1 MYRTAMVVCTGFMMA
16 ALSAGT
22 AWADG
27 AVYAMTNALGNN
39 QVLVYSRSSF
49 GTLSSTPIQTIST
62 QGGGSGLQLSAVDN
76 LGSAGSVQLDPSD
89 KFLYVVNTE
98 TAAANNGAGSYN
110 SDCNLGS
117 ITTFSVG
124 AGGMLTFVGKVS
136 SGGLYPD
143 SLAVR
148 QTTTTTGQTP
158 GTADLVY
165 VLNAGGPGNCG
176 STMGPNVTGM
186 VVNNQGLMTTL
197 GSSQPIAPGPNSG
210 GTGVNCALTGLG
222 PQTTFGCGL
231 NPPAF
236 VRSPAQVRFTPDG
249 AQVIV
254 TVKGTNSIYAFP
266 VQFDGTLGSPQVT
279 QAPGPAL
286 PTYFGFTFDQNNH
299 MLVTETFGAATAVPT
314 GAAGAVSS
322 FYVQTPGTLSQV
334 SADVGDLGTA
344 ACWILLDKLS
354 GKYAYVSNN
363 LSNTISSYT
372 VKADGT
378 VTLLAAV
385 AAPVRGPND
394 LAGAVENGV
403 SFIYVVNA
411 GNNTIEAFQI
421 NSDGSLGFLVPF
433 DISTGFP
440 AGSAPQGIAAY

>member
-1 MYRTAMVVCTGFMMA
+1 MYRTAMIFSAGVLAA

-22 AWADG
+22 AWANG
-27 AVYAMTNALGNN
+27 AVYAMTNELGNN
-39 QVLVYSRSSF
+39 QVLVYARSSY
-49 GTLSSTPIQTIST
+49 GTLSLTPIQQIST

-76 LGSAGSVQLDPSD
+76 LGSAGSVQLDPSN
-89 KFLYVVNTE
+89 KFLFVVNTE
-98 TAAANNGAGSYN
+98 SLAANNGQGNYN
-110 SDCNLGS
+110 SDCSPGS
-117 ITTFSVG
+117 ITIFSIG
-124 AGGMLTFVGKVS
+124 SGGILTFVNKVP
-136 SGGLYPD
+136 SGGLFPN

-148 QTTTTTGQTP
+148 QTSTVNGQT
-158 GTADLVY
+158 TVTQDLLY
-165 VLNAGGPGNCG
+165 VLNAGGPGTC
-176 STMGPNVTGM
+176 SISPNVTGM
-186 VVNNQGLMTTL
+186 VVNQQGQVTPV
-197 GSSQPIAPGPNSG
+197 GSAQSIAPGPATG

-236 VRSPAQVRFTPDG
+236 VRSPAQVKFTPDG
-249 AQVIV
+249 SQVVV
-254 TVKGTNSIYAFP
+254 TVKGTNSIYVFP
-266 VQFDGTLGSPQVT
+266 VQFDGSLGSAQVL

-286 PTYFGFTFDQNNH
+286 PTFFGFTFDLNSH
-299 MLVTETFGAATAVPT
+299 MLVTETFGSATAVPT

-322 FYVQTPGTLSQV
+322 FYVQAPGTLSQV

-344 ACWILLDKLS
+344 ACWILLDKLT

-378 VTLLAAV
+378 VTLLNATAALV
-385 AAPVRGPND
+385 KGPND
-394 LAGAVENGV
+394 LAGVVENGS
-403 SFIYVVNA
+403 SFMYVVNA

-421 NSDGSLGFLVPF
+421 NSDGSLNFLVPL

-440 AGSAPQGIAAY
+440 SDSAPQGLAAY